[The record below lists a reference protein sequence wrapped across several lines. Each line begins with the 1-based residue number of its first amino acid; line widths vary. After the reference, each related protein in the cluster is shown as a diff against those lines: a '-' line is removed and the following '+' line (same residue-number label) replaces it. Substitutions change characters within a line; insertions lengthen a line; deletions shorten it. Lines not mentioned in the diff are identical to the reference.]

1 MNYEINQFSNIKN
14 NEENIKKKIKKNI
27 WKKIR
32 PINSKVIEE
41 KIVIE
46 NKEIKQAFE
55 DVSNYMVDDKNFQME
70 KNKNTLKSK
79 KIMYIYWWKIIIK
92 KKTI

>member
-14 NEENIKKKIKKNI
+14 NEENIKKRIRKNSG
-27 WKKIR
+27 KKIR

-79 KIMYIYWWKIIIK
+79 KIMYIY
-92 KKTI
+92 

>member
-14 NEENIKKKIKKNI
+14 NEENIKKRIRKNSGKKIK
-27 WKKIR
+27 
-32 PINSKVIEE
+32 PINSKVTEE

-55 DVSNYMVDDKNFQME
+55 DVSNYMVDDKKLPDE
-70 KNKNTLKSK
+70 KE
-79 KIMYIYWWKIIIK
+79 
-92 KKTI
+92 